1 MGAVHLVFLAALI
14 ALNEIETTSS
24 NLRLQFIPLAWC
36 AIELFQVRVA
46 LLPTVGEEESSTAS
60 RWWGLASNLLLLS
73 LDIYF
78 IYEYLYFNYWRYYG
92 KGWQWDTLLLLLI
105 VARGYLSYFLYKKER
120 NT

>member
-1 MGAVHLVFLAALI
+1 MKKQTSLLTGAVHLVFLAVLI

-46 LLPTVGEEESSTAS
+46 LLPTAGEEESSTAS

-78 IYEYLYFNYWRYYG
+78 IYEYLYFKALEIHKTSPNRCRT
-92 KGWQWDTLLLLLI
+92 KGFHTQ
-105 VARGYLSYFLYKKER
+105 
-120 NT
+120 N